1 MTSDYCVQ
9 MYSFKFLLPIFLSV
23 SCVDLAEKLAGFQI
37 FFPHRKENKINPVND
52 DQLVKEEKIRFLG

>member
-1 MTSDYCVQ
+1 M
-9 MYSFKFLLPIFLSV
+9 

-52 DQLVKEEKIRFLG
+52 DQLVKEEKNQISWMILLFAHKCFD